1 MTNEESAILRL
12 KMMIDQ
18 FDDMR
23 CGHNCASI
31 HMDILDQ
38 QSLYTAIE
46 VLKEK
51 DHPRRSWGKWVI
63 SEVRC
68 PECLEY
74 FDTDC
79 DKGTL
84 NTCPNCGMDMKR
96 T

>member
-1 MTNEESAILRL
+1 MTNEEAIKNVNDVLL
-12 KMMIDQ
+12 
-18 FDDMR
+18 
-23 CGHNCASI
+23 
-31 HMDILDQ
+31 
-38 QSLYTAIE
+38 SLHTRGRVKIVIPELIE
-46 VLKEK
+46 ALNMAVGALNEK
-51 DHPRRSWGKWVI
+51 NHPRRSWGKWVI

-79 DKGTL
+79 YDEGTL